1 MQITYLFALCFLS
14 VSYQREQLFRT
25 HAMVDRLSAS
35 LLSVFVG
42 IEMTGQGVQFEH
54 KFKYRQP
61 MYVALEYIWHIDSH
75 RDSLKVLLLAF

>member
-1 MQITYLFALCFLS
+1 MCFS
-14 VSYQREQLFRT
+14 FQREHLFKT
-25 HAMVDRLSAS
+25 HPMVDQLSAS
-35 LLSVFVG
+35 LVSVFVG

-75 RDSLKVLLLAF
+75 RDRLQVFQISAAAD